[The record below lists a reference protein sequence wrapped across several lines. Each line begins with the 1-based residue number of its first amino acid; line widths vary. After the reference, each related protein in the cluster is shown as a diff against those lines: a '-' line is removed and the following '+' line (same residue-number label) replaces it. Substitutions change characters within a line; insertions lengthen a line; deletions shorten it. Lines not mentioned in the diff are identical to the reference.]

1 MFLTHSISGVDSSL
15 AAPNIPIWT
24 ANVFWC

>member
-1 MFLTHSISGVDSSL
+1 LTHSISGVDSSL